1 MNPNIIFSQGIFSSG
16 PRFELGVGGVLGT
29 EFAADFVLASI
40 IGLYLCS
47 SIFPAETAV
56 SVSFLW
62 ICSFGRVQNSTLKRR
77 E

>member
-1 MNPNIIFSQGIFSSG
+1 
-16 PRFELGVGGVLGT
+16 LGT

-47 SIFPAETAV
+47 SNFPAEPAAW
-56 SVSFLW
+56 VSFLW